1 MREKQKMM
9 RKISENAGITAKNA
23 KECAKNAKRD
33 FFEKRADFAK
43 ARILRVFCGQK
54 TCERKK
60 NPYSETKSIA
70 PKRPSAKKLRPN
82 LCKTAKIIQR
92 AKNKT
97 QEVREQKA
105 KNDKK

>member
-1 MREKQKMM
+1 MLKSVQ
-9 RKISENAGITAKNA
+9 KNA
-23 KECAKNAKRD
+23 KCD

-43 ARILRVFCGQK
+43 ARILRAFCGQK
-54 TCERKK
+54 TCKRKK
-60 NPYSETKSIA
+60 NPYSETKCIT
-70 PKRPSAKKLRPN
+70 PKRPSAKKLRLN